1 MRREGLS
8 MSAAIPDDE
17 RFPAFA
23 GATVVVTGGL
33 GFIGATLARRL
44 VALGAKVVIL
54 DAMLP
59 GSGANAFNLDGI
71 ADRVAVERCDIR
83 DVDALRRHLV
93 GKEFLFNLAAQ
104 TSHQGSMMEPLLDL
118 DINCRAQLAL
128 LETCRA
134 VAPEIAIVFAST
146 RQIYGRPEY
155 LPVDEKHPIR
165 PPDVNGIDKVAAES
179 FHLLYHQVYGLRSTA
194 LRLTNTYG
202 PRMRIA
208 DARQTFVGHWLR
220 AVIEDREF
228 EVWGGEQLRDLTYVD
243 DAVDAFLLASATPA
257 CFGRAFNIG
266 GEALTLR
273 DLAERLVAANSGGS
287 FAIREFPEERKRIDI
302 GGFTSDDSLFR
313 SVAGWAP
320 CTGIAAGLV
329 QSLAF
334 FRANLPHYRE
344 GI

>member
-1 MRREGLS
+1 
-8 MSAAIPDDE
+8 MSAAILDE
-17 RFPAFA
+17 RRFAAFA
-23 GATVVVTGGL
+23 GATCVITGGL

-44 VALGAKVVIL
+44 VALGGEVLIL

-59 GSGANAFNLDGI
+59 GSGANRFNLDGI
-71 ADRVAVERCDIR
+71 ADRLEVERCDIR
-83 DVDALRRHLV
+83 DDDALRRHLA
-93 GKEFLFNLAAQ
+93 GKRFLFNLAAQ
-104 TSHQGSMMEPLLDL
+104 TSHQGSMVEPLLDL

-155 LPVDEKHPIR
+155 LPVDEKHPVR
-165 PPDVNGIDKVAAES
+165 PPDVNGIDKAAAES
-179 FHLLYHQVYGLRSTA
+179 FHLLYDRVYGLRSAA

-208 DARQTFVGHWLR
+208 DARQTFVGEWLR
-220 AVIEDREF
+220 AAIEEREF

-243 DAVDAFLLASATPA
+243 DAVEAFLLAAVTPSCA
-257 CFGRAFNIG
+257 GRAFNIG
-266 GEALTLR
+266 GERLTLR
-273 DLAERLVAANSGGS
+273 RLAELLVEANGGGS
-287 FAIREFPEERKRIDI
+287 FAIREFPAERKRIDI
-302 GGFTSDDSLFR
+302 GGFTSDDALFR
-313 SVAGWAP
+313 SVTGWAP
-320 CTGIAAGLV
+320 RTGIVAGLA